1 MDLAFVIFWSYIAV
15 LLEIWLHTKINLIKY
30 FTKVNLTPKKTMSD
44 KLADF
49 CRKVDLS
56 WSYQDSEETKGGPKS
71 VWLIQQ
77 IYHSDKRLP
86 RASPQATSG
95 CDMRMTGHTLGLEW
109 AEEMD
114 TKQQQ
119 NPGVTYT
126 TGGASQR
133 HNIIWQG
140 CSGQNPVYT
149 QRTTAVG
156 GKFEG
161 W

>member
-1 MDLAFVIFWSYIAV
+1 MGYEDDGSCSG
-15 LLEIWLHTKINLIKY
+15 TG
-30 FTKVNLTPKKTMSD
+30 MS
-44 KLADF
+44 
-49 CRKVDLS
+49 
-56 WSYQDSEETKGGPKS
+56 G
-71 VWLIQQ
+71 
-77 IYHSDKRLP
+77 
-86 RASPQATSG
+86 
-95 CDMRMTGHTLGLEW
+95 
-109 AEEMD
+109 EMD